1 MNVNRDDMIDKIKA
15 LLNKTVINGCTEHEA
30 FAALD
35 KARALMDA
43 YEVAEG
49 ELQLTK
55 DEAAI
60 LRSEPPGSLD
70 PHDIKFL
77 LSRAVSEFC
86 GCKAWKG
93 PDGLQFC
100 GLPADARLAT
110 WLLDTLAAFVQAELA
125 QHLMGCVAPKGR
137 RRFVIN
143 GFVAG
148 CCKRISDRL
157 EALCTQ
163 SASAATSN
171 GRELVVLK
179 NSAIADKMK
188 AAGITL
194 RTSRS
199 SRRSDEASYRA
210 GTAVGDRANFGRPV
224 TGANATLRLS
234 K

>member
-1 MNVNRDDMIDKIKA
+1 MTINRDDLIDKIKA
-15 LLNKTVINGCTEHEA
+15 LMSKTTVNGCTEPEA
-30 FAALD
+30 LAALD

-43 YEVAEG
+43 YEVAEAD
-49 ELQLTK
+49 LQLTK

-60 LRSEPPGSLD
+60 LRSEPPGSRD
-70 PHDIKFL
+70 PHNIKFL

-86 GCKAWKG
+86 NCKAWKG
-93 PDGLQFC
+93 PEGLQFC

-125 QHLMGCVAPKGR
+125 QHLMGCVAPKGQ

-143 GFVAG
+143 GFVSG

-179 NSAIADKMK
+179 NTAIADKMK
-188 AAGITL
+188 AEGIAL

-199 SRRSDEASYRA
+199 CRRGDEASRRA
-210 GTAVGDRANFGRPV
+210 GSAAGDRASFGRPV
-224 TGANATLRLS
+224 TGTNATLRL